1 MVQKY
6 KDKIQYLVIYYS
18 RKLTPLELNYN
29 IYDKELLAIVTV
41 LKEWRAFLQKTA
53 EPFVVKMDY
62 KNLIEFLITKE
73 LNCRQVKWV
82 KMLVEYYFEIKY
94 VKGTDNARA
103 DVFSR
108 KAEL

>member
-1 MVQKY
+1 MVQKH
-6 KDKIQYLVIYYS
+6 KNKIQHSVVYYS

-62 KNLIEFLITKE
+62 KNLTRFLTTKK
-73 LNCRQVKWV
+73 LNYRQVKQV
-82 KMLVEYYFEIKY
+82 EILVEYYFEIEHI
-94 VKGTDNARA
+94 KGTDNIKV
-103 DVFSR
+103 DILSR